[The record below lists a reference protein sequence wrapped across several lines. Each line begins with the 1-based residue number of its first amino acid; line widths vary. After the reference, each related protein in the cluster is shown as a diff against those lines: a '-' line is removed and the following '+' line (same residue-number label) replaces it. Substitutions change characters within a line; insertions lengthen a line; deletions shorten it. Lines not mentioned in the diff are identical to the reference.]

1 VRIDEAIAETK
12 PLQVSF
18 GGGAVLN
25 IEYRPPAYT
34 IAQMTEAAADK
45 GNPERLISMIQDL
58 VVGWDLTRTEMR
70 VVEPNGDPVPFEI
83 PVDINNDEDVRLYVP
98 TTIITGIV
106 KAVRADNDP
115 SGE

>member
-12 PLQVSF
+12 PLKVFF
-18 GGGAVLN
+18 GDAVLN

-58 VVGWDLTRTEMR
+58 VVGWDLTRTEKLLDD
-70 VVEPNGDPVPFEI
+70 NGEQVGEQEI

-98 TTIITGIV
+98 TTIIMGIV
-106 KAVRADNDP
+106 KAVRSDNDP